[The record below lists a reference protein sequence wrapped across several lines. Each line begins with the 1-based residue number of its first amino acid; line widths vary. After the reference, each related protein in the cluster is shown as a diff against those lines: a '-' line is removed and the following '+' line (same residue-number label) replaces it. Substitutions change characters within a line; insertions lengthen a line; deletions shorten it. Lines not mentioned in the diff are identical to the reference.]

1 MIPDLSTKVQ
11 DPLLLDVVP
20 PLGDPNYAA
29 YAFVGEAPSYQEL
42 SDGEP
47 FVGPAGTILTRILNM
62 VGLPRHQIYLTN
74 FCKNQ
79 LPKNDSK
86 KLRPVWHELQA
97 KLIKELSELKA
108 KFIVLFG
115 ETAMQALLAEPR
127 YDKISKFQGSF
138 YKAEDFP
145 HLAEPLK
152 DKIILVTYHPASAL
166 PSRDPKNFY
175 VIMNDLQRM
184 LDLEQRPHLL
194 DVTNVTHIE
203 PSFHDAMDFLNS
215 VSKQPT
221 TAFDI
226 ECTPEFVTCLG
237 FTCGLHEAMCI
248 PFMSNKGNYF
258 GLDQEIMLWE
268 RISEILNDPNVGKI
282 MQNGMF
288 DIMFIL
294 RTLGIKTN
302 GFYFDTMLARHLA
315 WADLSKGLDA
325 IVSTY
330 TYYPYYKDEG
340 KQTHLKVIKDWPQHW
355 AYNAKDCLY
364 THQVVEPLQRELE
377 QIEALDTYKHLMEL
391 HKPLIEM
398 EYRGIRVNYDG
409 MLKKKAQLS
418 RKLRAMQHGLAKIM
432 KQPLNYK
439 SPPQMKEYF
448 YDKLGIKPYISR
460 GTGKPT
466 CDDTALKRISRAGG
480 KGSIE
485 ARFIRKCRKLDKLI
499 GTYFEV
505 DIDADQR
512 LRCAYKISGTAT
524 GRLSSAATYFG
535 TGTNLQ
541 NQPKDFKQ
549 FLTFDPDYLGAE
561 IDLSQAEARIV
572 AYVSGDANMIAS
584 FESGVDCHSYN
595 ACQIFGRKITEFM
608 EALHAADATTVKQR
622 KLAKAVVHASNYAM
636 GYKTFALMIEEP
648 ELKAKSLLEAYHRR
662 FPGVRRWHRSIDQQL
677 LKNRTLRNLYGRPKR
692 FLGNMD
698 YMLAKAAYAYI
709 PQSTVAEH
717 LNRGVV
723 RIYDD
728 KRFDHNGLELLATV
742 HDSVLLQF
750 KPRDIYQISLVLN
763 RLIEHLDKP
772 LYAMGR
778 EFRIPCDVKV
788 SFTNWKDMLPLD
800 ELSPDY
806 LESICHNIPGASDA
820 AKNR

>member
-1 MIPDLSTKVQ
+1 MIPDLNIKIQ
-11 DPLLLDVVP
+11 DPLLLDAVP
-20 PLGDPNYAA
+20 PLGDPNYAR
-29 YAFVGEAPSYQEL
+29 YALVGEAPSWEEL
-42 SDGEP
+42 AAGEP
-47 FVGPAGTILTRILNM
+47 FVGSSGNILTRILNV
-62 VGLPRHQIYLTN
+62 VGLPRHNLYITN
-74 FCKNQ
+74 FCKAK
-79 LPKNDSK
+79 LPKNDSRQ
-86 KLRPVWHELQA
+86 LRPVWQQLQA
-97 KLIKELSELKA
+97 KLVKELSQLNA

-138 YKAEDFP
+138 FRAEDFP
-145 HLAEPLK
+145 HLAEPLRN
-152 DKIILVTYHPASAL
+152 KIILATYHPASAL

-184 LDLEQRPHLL
+184 LDLDQDPSLMTQ
-194 DVTNVTHIE
+194 TNVMHIE
-203 PSFHDAMDFLNS
+203 PTFHDAMDFLNE
-215 VSKQPT
+215 VSKQSA

-226 ECTPEFVTCLG
+226 ECTPDFITCLG
-237 FTCGLHEAMCI
+237 FTCGSHEAMCI

-258 GLDQEIMLWE
+258 SLDQEITLWE
-268 RISEILNDPNVGKI
+268 RIAEVLGSPHVGKI
-282 MQNGMF
+282 IQNGMF
-288 DIMFIL
+288 DIMFTL
-294 RTLGIKTN
+294 RTLGIKTD

-315 WADLSKGLDA
+315 WADLSKGLDS
-325 IVSTY
+325 IVASY

-364 THQVVEPLQRELE
+364 THQVVAPLNAELTKF
-377 QIEALDTYKHLMEL
+377 EALDTFKHLMAL

-409 MLKKKAQLS
+409 MIKKKAQLS
-418 RKLRAMQHGLAKIM
+418 RRLRAMQHGLTKIM

-448 YDKLGIKPYISR
+448 YDKLNIKPYINR
-460 GTGKPT
+460 KTGKPT
-466 CDDTALKRISRAGG
+466 CDDTALKRIARANGR
-480 KGSIE
+480 GSIE

-505 DIDADQR
+505 SIDADHR

-541 NQPKDFKQ
+541 NQPKDFKE
-549 FLTFDPDYLGAE
+549 FLTFDSDYLGAE
-561 IDLSQAEARIV
+561 IDLSQAEARVV

-595 ACQIFGRKITEFM
+595 ACQIFGREINEFM
-608 EALHAADATTVKQR
+608 EALHAADATTLKQR

-662 FPGVRRWHRSIDQQL
+662 FPGVRNWHRSVDQQL
-677 LKNRTLRNLYGRPKR
+677 IKNRTLRNLYGRPKR

-698 YMLAKAAYAYI
+698 YNLAKAAYAYI

-717 LNRGVV
+717 LNRGLV

-728 KRFDHNGLELLATV
+728 EWFNQYDLQLLATV

-750 KPRDIYQISLVLN
+750 KSEAPSKVLSK
-763 RLIEHLDKP
+763 LIEHLDKP
-772 LYAMGR
+772 LFAMGR
-778 EFRIPCDVKV
+778 EFKIPCDVKL

-800 ELSPDY
+800 ELSSNY
-806 LESICHNIPGASDA
+806 IESIYLKIPGAHDA
-820 AKNR
+820 AKSR